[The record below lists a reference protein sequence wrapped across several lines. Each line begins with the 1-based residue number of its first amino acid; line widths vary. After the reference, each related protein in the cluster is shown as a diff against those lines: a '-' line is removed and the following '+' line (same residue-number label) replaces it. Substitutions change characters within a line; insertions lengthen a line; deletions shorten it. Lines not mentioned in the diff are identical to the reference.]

1 MEFSDLSWS
10 IRGTLGRKLLTLA
23 QQYDDVIDFTL
34 GDPDI
39 PTPEGICDAAH
50 RSISEHRTRY
60 VASQGIAQ
68 LRDAIAAYE
77 SKEKGLDIKT
87 ENVAITVGAT
97 EAIHLTFRMLLNPGD
112 EVIIVGPTWA
122 QTPNNVLLC
131 GAKPVLADKFTTG
144 FLPDTNYIRSLITGR
159 TKIILVNSP
168 NNPTGTVYPPEI
180 LKEIA
185 CIAEEKG
192 LYVISDEVYS
202 LLVFDKPF
210 YSISQVFPFKNLL
223 IFNSFSKAF
232 CMTGWRVG
240 YVIGDPHF
248 IKRLSKMQENIVVC
262 ACSVS
267 QWAALEAISHVDR
280 YTSPVRE
287 AFKSRRNTLLNALEG
302 IPLISYTAPDATFYL
317 FVDISKTGMDSQSF
331 CLDILEK
338 EHLALT
344 PGLSFG
350 DAFDGYVRLAFTL
363 DGSILKDGA
372 GRLRHYIENYILKK
386 E

>member
-1 MEFSDLSWS
+1 
-10 IRGTLGRKLLTLA
+10 
-23 QQYDDVIDFTL
+23 
-34 GDPDI
+34 
-39 PTPEGICDAAH
+39 
-50 RSISEHRTRY
+50 
-60 VASQGIAQ
+60 
-68 LRDAIAAYE
+68 
-77 SKEKGLDIKT
+77 
-87 ENVAITVGAT
+87 
-97 EAIHLTFRMLLNPGD
+97 
-112 EVIIVGPTWA
+112 
-122 QTPNNVLLC
+122 
-131 GAKPVLADKFTTG
+131 
-144 FLPDTNYIRSLITGR
+144 
-159 TKIILVNSP
+159 
-168 NNPTGTVYPPEI
+168 
-180 LKEIA
+180 
-185 CIAEEKG
+185 
-192 LYVISDEVYS
+192 
-202 LLVFDKPF
+202 
-210 YSISQVFPFKNLL
+210 
-223 IFNSFSKAF
+223 
-232 CMTGWRVG
+232 MTGWRIG

-372 GRLRHYIENYILKK
+372 GRLRHYIENYILNHF
-386 E
+386 